1 MKTILLKVDD
11 DILDKVVWL
20 LKSLSIINEVQLIDD
35 CEYLEE
41 NKLKEINAD
50 LAEYKKGNKSSFMS
64 LENAKQECF
73 N

>member
-50 LAEYKKGNKSSFMS
+50 LAEYKKGTKSSFMS

>member
-41 NKLKEINAD
+41 NKINR
-50 LAEYKKGNKSSFMS
+50 LVGVYVFYNISNFKSYPF
-64 LENAKQECF
+64 L
-73 N
+73 

>member
-50 LAEYKKGNKSSFMS
+50 
-64 LENAKQECF
+64 
-73 N
+73 

>member
-11 DILDKVVWL
+11 DILDNVIWL
-20 LKSLSIINEVQLIDD
+20 LKSLSINEVQLIDD

-50 LAEYKKGNKSSFMS
+50 LAE
-64 LENAKQECF
+64 
-73 N
+73 